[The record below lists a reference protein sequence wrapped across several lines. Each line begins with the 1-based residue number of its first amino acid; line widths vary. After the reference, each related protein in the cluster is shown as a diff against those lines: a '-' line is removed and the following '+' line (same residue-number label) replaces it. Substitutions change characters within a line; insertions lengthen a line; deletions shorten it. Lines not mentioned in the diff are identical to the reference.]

1 MKSNKFKIVQ
11 VLVSIALLI
20 FVITKIGPNTIL
32 YTFTS
37 IKLIYF
43 PIIVS
48 LYGLTLILGGLN
60 LWILLR
66 PVKRTIPLIQVVTY
80 SMVSWAVGLF
90 TPGKLG
96 EFSVAYLLNKDGL
109 EISKGVAVALVD
121 KFVTLS
127 TLMICSGIGM
137 FILFGTKYTIFFSV
151 GLASLLIAVY
161 LLIFCVGQIN
171 ARKPVTWL
179 RDFQSSLTDFFKD
192 NKGIL
197 VINFFLTMIKWCITG
212 LSFYVVFASF
222 GSSANVALIIIISM
236 TITFINIIPV
246 TLHGLG
252 LKEIA
257 AIYLYGMIG
266 VPQEIAV
273 VSSLFFS
280 ILAYALGLI
289 IMLSLG
295 SRFYRK

>member
-37 IKLIYF
+37 IKLSYF
-43 PIIVS
+43 PLIVS